1 MIVIKF
7 TLIVLTAVY
16 LVRTIGFLVGLFR
29 LRPGRNQ
36 IPLSVSVIV
45 PARNEEENIASC
57 LESLI
62 NQDYPGDSFEVIV
75 VDDASN
81 DKTSR
86 IVREG
91 YPSVRLIKLKGQ
103 ASKKAALQE
112 GIQASSNEVIFT
124 IDADCIAQKRW
135 LRGMMEHFEQ
145 DVGMVAGMIL
155 FDRSQ
160 EKGIFHRIQS
170 LEFLGL
176 VTAGAGS
183 IGLGEPLIG
192 NGGNLAY
199 RKAVFQQVEGFKGID
214 HLASGDDDLLMQKV
228 HRLTQW
234 KVRFSPDRGTINY
247 TRPVDDLRSFLNQRV
262 RWASKGIHYQK
273 KSLVVFLTCIY
284 FYYLLLVSSFP
295 LSLLDPSLLTFPLIS
310 FFVKSL
316 IDALIALKGC
326 RMAGRLDLLKYFP
339 LAEGFH
345 IAYILYAGL
354 MGLRGGFEWKGRRC

>member
-16 LVRTIGFLVGLFR
+16 LFRTIGFLVGLFR
-29 LRPGRNQ
+29 LRSGRNRELLP
-36 IPLSVSVIV
+36 ISVIV

-57 LESLI
+57 LDSLI
-62 NQDYPGDSFEVIV
+62 NQDYPEDSFEIIV
-75 VDDASN
+75 VDDAST
-81 DKTSR
+81 DGTGR
-86 IVREG
+86 IVREH
-91 YPSVRLIKLKGQ
+91 YPSVRLIKVEGR
-103 ASKKAALQE
+103 ASKKAALRE
-112 GIQASSNEVIFT
+112 GIQASSNEIIFT
-124 IDADCIAQKRW
+124 IDADCIAQRGW
-135 LRGMMEHFEQ
+135 LRGMMEHFQ
-145 DVGMVAGMIL
+145 DDVGMVAGMIL
-155 FDRSQ
+155 FDKTQ
-160 EKGIFHRIQS
+160 EKGVFHKVQS

-228 HRLTQW
+228 HRLTEW
-234 KVRFSPDRGTINY
+234 KVRFSPNRGTINY
-247 TRPVDDLRSFLNQRV
+247 TRPVDDLKSFLNQRV

-273 KSLVVFLTCIY
+273 RSLVVFLTCTY
-284 FYYLLLVSSFP
+284 FYYLLLALSFP
-295 LSLLDPSLLTFPLIS
+295 LSFLNPSFLPFSLIS
-310 FFVKSL
+310 LFLKLL
-316 IDALIALKGC
+316 IDFLIAFKGC

-354 MGLRGGFEWKGRRC
+354 MGLRGDFEWKGRRC